1 VCGPSLTQAYPPQ
14 AVLTTYLTDIQ
25 HSIGPSGQS
34 LRKTTP
40 IMCNSAFEKTH
51 QGSYMRHNSQ
61 PEVIPPITTMPTL
74 SPYFA
79 AGFVFSAGQFVRDVP
94 YDPYLAMVFMGEEIS
109 VGVRGFTHGYVQER
123 SEWRQASEH
132 NEFTRREPR
141 IPEPS
146 RHLLSRA
153 LFDSLVSLPS
163 TLAHARCARRYDF
176 YTPLRSVCFHYYA
189 IGENAAV
196 RKKVKHFWEHSGA
209 HEGSGRRSM
218 ERLLGVI
225 GMQNT
230 AAFDEREA
238 HMLERYGLGNVRAAH
253 AFYDLFGIDVER
265 KKSADATQ
273 ICQFVKSGE
282 MHREFMQYL
291 RPVEEGMWL
300 AEGIDYEGIGGDYRI
315 PGLDYSKMK

>member
-1 VCGPSLTQAYPPQ
+1 MHSERKSPSQPRCHGRYAALRFWPPLFPPPPPLFTHVCGPSLTQAYPPQ

-153 LFDSLVSLPS
+153 LFDSPCFPPINPRSRSLCS
-163 TLAHARCARRYDF
+163 Q
-176 YTPLRSVCFHYYA
+176 V
-189 IGENAAV
+189 
-196 RKKVKHFWEHSGA
+196 
-209 HEGSGRRSM
+209 
-218 ERLLGVI
+218 RLLYASA
-225 GMQNT
+225 Q
-230 AAFDEREA
+230 R
-238 HMLERYGLGNVRAAH
+238 
-253 AFYDLFGIDVER
+253 LFSLLCDW
-265 KKSADATQ
+265 
-273 ICQFVKSGE
+273 GE
-282 MHREFMQYL
+282 CCR
-291 RPVEEGMWL
+291 
-300 AEGIDYEGIGGDYRI
+300 
-315 PGLDYSKMK
+315 